1 MASKKDSNS
10 VNKGKENSQDDL
22 SLLELSNLD
31 KKTEIVSQT
40 SEVSKND
47 DDNGFAKFGFVFCS
61 AIIFFFQPPC
71 EAPPSGLIAGMHFF
85 FFRFLGVFG
94 GVLSADPP
102 CNGVEF

>member
-47 DDNGFAKFGFVFCS
+47 DDNGFAKFGFNQSILNALNNKGYKNPTPIKKLQF
-61 AIIFFFQPPC
+61 P
-71 EAPPSGLIAGMHFF
+71 
-85 FFRFLGVFG
+85 
-94 GVLSADPP
+94 
-102 CNGVEF
+102 N